1 MKLNYENP
9 MMAVI
14 GFDNENIVTVS
25 GPTLASDA
33 LEVAGAT
40 DIQTMDLAGE
50 GTVKAPNI
58 VW

>member
-1 MKLNYENP
+1 